1 MIFDRLFKGSKK
13 NAPSWKD
20 LSEEQRHQVTQKLMK
35 RVSALA
41 GARYKI
47 VSGFDMTQREA
58 GITETEGEDEIL
70 PHYARGRLLDMTRNA
85 VRNSS
90 TLNTILKQLDFN
102 VVGVNGGKAILDF
115 PNIEA
120 SKELVKKFSRFTRS
134 ADFFDGYSFNQVLK
148 LILKNAIIGG
158 DCVVMFDDGLV
169 EDSGKLLI
177 YESDEI
183 GSTTDEAI
191 QARYGQNAHQS
202 QGKVYN
208 ANGRWIGTVVSR
220 SQRGADVFDPDKCFF
235 LRRDPDASPF
245 DALWIQPS
253 NVWRT
258 SQGRGVSQAAS
269 SIGTIIDL
277 EDLCGFE
284 LQAAK
289 KNAQTFAQ
297 IYKTVADKDEVAI
310 PSAFDQDTDFSQMT
324 DEQIE
329 EAAKE
334 ESKQE
339 ERVVSFQKAM
349 SAGIIYEAMP
359 DDYKMELLDTK
370 HPNQNMP
377 EFIKWLA
384 GRSSAVFGLSE
395 AFATLMPSGADF
407 RAQQL
412 LTQPAF
418 LEAQK
423 FLEQICDWV
432 LYRYVKWMSKRGE
445 FDESTLPEDW
455 MEYAAWDWPKMDEL
469 DEGAHQEAIRK
480 ALLNGTKTYKE
491 ILGNSWRET
500 LLQTQAEVEFFKEHG
515 LAHPSYNMISG
526 GERTGA
532 DDFTTDNDNEE
543 IEK

>member
-1 MIFDRLFKGSKK
+1 M
-13 NAPSWKD
+13 
-20 LSEEQRHQVTQKLMK
+20 
-35 RVSALA
+35 
-41 GARYKI
+41 
-47 VSGFDMTQREA
+47 
-58 GITETEGEDEIL
+58 
-70 PHYARGRLLDMTRNA
+70 
-85 VRNSS
+85 
-90 TLNTILKQLDFN
+90 
-102 VVGVNGGKAILDF
+102 VGVNGGKAILDL
-115 PNIEA
+115 PDLNTN
-120 SKELVKKFSRFTRS
+120 KELVDKFSDFTRS
-134 ADFFDGYSFNQVLK
+134 ADFFDGYNFNTVLK
-148 LILKNAIIGG
+148 LIMKNALIGG
-158 DCVVMFDDGLV
+158 DCVVMFDDGLF
-169 EDSGKLLI
+169 EDSGKILI

-191 QARYGQNAHQS
+191 VARYGENAHQS

-208 ANGRWIGTVVSR
+208 GNGRWIGTVVSR
-220 SQRGADVFDPDKCFF
+220 SQRGEEIFSPDKCFF

-245 DALWIQPS
+245 DSLWIQPA
-253 NVWRT
+253 NVWRPA
-258 SQGRGVSQAAS
+258 QGRGVTQAAS

-297 IYKTVADKDEVAI
+297 IYKTVVDKDEVAI

-334 ESKQE
+334 EAKQE
-339 ERVVSFQKAM
+339 EQVVSLQKAM
-349 SAGIIYEAMP
+349 SAGILYEQIP

-377 EFIKWLA
+377 DFIKWLA

-395 AFATLMPSGADF
+395 AFATLMPTGADF
-407 RAQQL
+407 KAQQL
-412 LTQPAF
+412 MTQPAF

-432 LYRYVKWMSKRGE
+432 FYRYVKWMSKKGM
-445 FDESTLPEDW
+445 FDESKLPENW
-455 MEYAAWDWPKMDEL
+455 MKYLAWDWPRMDEL

-480 ALLNGTKTYKE
+480 SLLNGTKTYKE
-491 ILGNSWRET
+491 ILGNDWREK
-500 LLQTQAEVEFFKEHG
+500 LLQTKEEVEFFKKNG
-515 LAHPSYNMISG
+515 LAHPSYSMISG

-532 DDFTTDNDNEE
+532 DQQTPTSTNEDLTNGE
-543 IEK
+543 